1 MAADTRE
8 EIILEDWK
16 TIPLS
21 SKAVI
26 SRKSG
31 CGLLYRFGSSD
42 ASTGIEMTE
51 PLVADSDVSFKC
63 ISGSAVLFIT
73 TIS

>member
-31 CGLLYRFGSSD
+31 CGLLFRFGSSG
-42 ASTGIEMTE
+42 ASTGVEMTE
-51 PLVADSDVSFKC
+51 P
-63 ISGSAVLFIT
+63 
-73 TIS
+73 

>member
-8 EIILEDWK
+8 EIISEDWK

-31 CGLLYRFGSSD
+31 CGLLYRFGSSN
-42 ASTGIEMTE
+42 ASTGIEMNE

-63 ISGSAVLFIT
+63 ISGTAVLYIT
-73 TIS
+73 TVS